1 MLSQAFFIPKIY
13 KFLFLRYILLEG
25 RRMDFKKTIYPFKVH
40 IFNIKICIFCEVKK
54 GITNNS

>member
-25 RRMDFKKTIYPFKVH
+25 RRMDLKKQYIPLKY
-40 IFNIKICIFCEVKK
+40 IFSILKYVFFVKLKK
-54 GITNNS
+54 GVTKNS

>member
-13 KFLFLRYILLEG
+13 KFLFLGYILLEG

-54 GITNNS
+54 RGNKK